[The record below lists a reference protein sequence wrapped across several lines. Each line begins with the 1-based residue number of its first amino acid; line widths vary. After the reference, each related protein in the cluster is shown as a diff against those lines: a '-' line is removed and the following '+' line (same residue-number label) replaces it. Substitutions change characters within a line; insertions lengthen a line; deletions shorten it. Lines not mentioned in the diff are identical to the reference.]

1 MTSKCALIVD
11 DSRSARHVLQR
22 MLEAHELDVAT
33 AESAE
38 QALEYLTER
47 RPDVIF
53 MDHMMPGMDGFEAVR
68 AIKQNPATATIPIMM
83 YTSQEGE
90 LYVGQARALGAV
102 GVLPKQVA
110 PVEVSRVLRSLRLVS
125 PADVDLDI
133 GTATMASDTPALATV
148 AADAER
154 HVDEDRD
161 LREWLADLFDEQRAV
176 IRRDL
181 LDSYEAIAARV
192 AEEIAPAD
200 AAAADDAP
208 AERVGTPVALA
219 LAALCAVALVF
230 AWLYWR
236 AENKWQ
242 QAEAL
247 VDELAVEQ
255 ASLRTQAAGGAI
267 AAETSRSDAR
277 QSGEARYD
285 AALAMAAW
293 SFNSA
298 NRYSWNSVPLDDQL
312 ATRLGEL
319 VARLAGTGFVGTVL
333 VETHVGEFC
342 TVNGVNGEPQLP
354 SGDLPAA
361 DCATRELSVAAA
373 DRLGSQ
379 QSVGF
384 ANFVETVGE
393 RTDGRIAVAVATLA
407 NTVPVRAYPDA
418 ATATAGAWNAAAT
431 ANQRVE
437 IRFERA
443 VEDAGF

>member
-38 QALEYLTER
+38 QALEYLTEH

-148 AADAER
+148 AAAAER

-181 LDSYEAIAARV
+181 LDSYEAIATRV

-219 LAALCAVALVF
+219 LAALCAVAMVF

-247 VDELAVEQ
+247 VDELTVEQ
-255 ASLRTQAAGGAI
+255 ASLRTQAAGG
-267 AAETSRSDAR
+267 SDCR
-277 QSGEARYD
+277 
-285 AALAMAAW
+285 
-293 SFNSA
+293 
-298 NRYSWNSVPLDDQL
+298 
-312 ATRLGEL
+312 
-319 VARLAGTGFVGTVL
+319 
-333 VETHVGEFC
+333 
-342 TVNGVNGEPQLP
+342 
-354 SGDLPAA
+354 
-361 DCATRELSVAAA
+361 
-373 DRLGSQ
+373 
-379 QSVGF
+379 
-384 ANFVETVGE
+384 
-393 RTDGRIAVAVATLA
+393 
-407 NTVPVRAYPDA
+407 
-418 ATATAGAWNAAAT
+418 
-431 ANQRVE
+431 
-437 IRFERA
+437 
-443 VEDAGF
+443 